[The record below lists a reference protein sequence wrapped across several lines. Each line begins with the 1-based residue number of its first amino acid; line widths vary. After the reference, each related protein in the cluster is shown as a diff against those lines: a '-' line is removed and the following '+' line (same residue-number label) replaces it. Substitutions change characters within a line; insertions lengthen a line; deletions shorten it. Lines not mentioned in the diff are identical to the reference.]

1 MMLSHDH
8 VRLERTRSMT
18 ITRYRPQGTAT
29 DPFNNLVNE
38 FFGRDISQ
46 FFGHDD
52 MRRSVPGVNI
62 TEREADY
69 KLELLAPGF
78 ERQDLKINVESE
90 VLTISA
96 EHKSDEIK
104 GTERFTRREFSRS
117 SFSRS
122 FRLPKGTTDNNIKAD
137 FVNGVLNLLV
147 PKVEVKKPS
156 VRVIQII

>member
-96 EHKSDEIK
+96 E
-104 GTERFTRREFSRS
+104 RFTRREFSRS

-156 VRVIQII
+156 VREIQIG